1 MRLPEYVFVFVN
13 CIIVYWINVIL
24 GHPSNPRGP
33 PQSTIASYST
43 DINVLVLNY
52 GLHVTDASIILIL
65 YSRIIIQIIK
75 DRIRPL

>member
-1 MRLPEYVFVFVN
+1 MQLY
-13 CIIVYWINVIL
+13 
-24 GHPSNPRGP
+24 
-33 PQSTIASYST
+33 
-43 DINVLVLNY
+43 INVLVSNY